1 MFALLVVLPQLLLD
15 VSPSPY
21 GEDRPRAVAPDG
33 SEVPIVAPSLLPKFA
48 PVLAP
53 ELAADAG
60 FAPDGSQL
68 PVSAAG
74 SLSVYNVNVPTEAAI
89 TAGALGLYVMVD
101 VLIKP
106 TLQGQTSCTQN
117 EGAVCNINDLNTLDR
132 YAVGKS
138 SPAWST
144 FTDVALGSSIVLP
157 LLYLGLES
165 LVLPTKQP
173 WTDFLGDM
181 LVLSESLALS
191 AAADTVFKFAFRRPR
206 PDRYLPSAT
215 PTTFDDELSLPS
227 GHAEMVAA
235 ATTALTTTV
244 FFRHPDS
251 KIRYVVLAFG
261 VALSV
266 ATAWGRV
273 EAGKHFPTDVITG
286 LLIGGT
292 SGFLLP
298 YLHRK
303 ETRLRPSVSYNP
315 MTGATT
321 FAVGGSL

>member
-1 MFALLVVLPQLLLD
+1 MVPLLFVLPQLVLS

-21 GEDRPRAVAPDG
+21 GEDRPRAVGPDG
-33 SEVPIVAPSLLPKFA
+33 AEVPVVAPRLLPKFA

-68 PVSAAG
+68 PVTASET
-74 SLSVYNVNVPTEAAI
+74 LSVYNVNVPTEAAI

-106 TLQGQTSCTQN
+106 TLQGQTSCAQN
-117 EGAVCNINDLNTLDR
+117 PGYVCNINDLNALDR
-132 YAVGKS
+132 YAVGRHS
-138 SPAWST
+138 VPWAT
-144 FTDVALGSSIVLP
+144 FTDVALGASIILP
-157 LLYLGLES
+157 ALYLGLES
-165 LVLPTKQP
+165 LVLPTREP
-173 WTDFLGDM
+173 WRDFLGDM
-181 LVLSESLALS
+181 LVLSEALALS

-206 PDRYLPSAT
+206 PDRYLSSET

-251 KIRYVVLAFG
+251 KVRYVFLASGIVLS
-261 VALSV
+261 L

-273 EAGKHFPTDVITG
+273 ESGKHFPTDVITG

-303 ETRLRPSVSYNP
+303 ESRLRPSVSYNP
-315 MTGATT
+315 STGSTT
-321 FAVGGSL
+321 FALGGAF